1 MQTTWRA
8 LLQDI
13 ELMPQNQDFGCQ
25 PPWRLEAVAQ
35 QTDGDHVLI
44 RRSPRVKWIEFS
56 EATGRRSP
64 DKRDEIA
71 AFHSITSSART
82 SSIRVVSEVSQSPP
96 AASRPPC
103 RPTSQLP
110 FAAPH

>member
-44 RRSPRVKWIEFS
+44 RRSPRVKWIEVS

-71 AFHSITSSART
+71 AFCMTGKDHCERRRVLGHDRSPVATASPQACRT
-82 SSIRVVSEVSQSPP
+82 LI
-96 AASRPPC
+96 
-103 RPTSQLP
+103 
-110 FAAPH
+110 